1 MEDNGLISEC
11 VPQDRRGLATVTT
24 RLNGEILACDTFY
37 LTKAKQRADYVK
49 QVCDG
54 RPGIDPAKL
63 EAALLKMAA
72 DLATRSNDD
81 TQPPVDAP
89 ELDISHIIRPERFIT
104 PHVSGVAIPCATLRG
119 DTVAGRWL
127 LYMQWE
133 DGRRE
138 QRPLP
143 AALDL
148 PGDGGRL
155 WVYPQPLEPN
165 PKMRPDWS
173 VDARRRWLA
182 GEPAPSP
189 ADVFNRAAELL
200 GRFIDLSQARAPGI
214 KATILLW
221 VILTYV
227 YHAWPAVPYLFIGG
241 PLGSGK
247 SRLFEVLAR
256 LVFRPLV
263 SSNLTA
269 AALFRTL
276 HAAGGCLLLDEA
288 ERLKSRDPDVSEL
301 LSMLLA
307 GYKRGGAA
315 LRLEPVGDSFRPICF
330 DVYGPKALA
339 CIAGLPPALAS
350 RAIPITMF
358 RAAPDSEAP
367 KRRLDGNPAD
377 WQKLRDD
384 LHALA
389 LEHGP
394 TWLKL
399 ANRADVVP
407 RGLSGRDYE
416 LWQPLLA
423 IAAFV
428 EETGLA
434 GLLQLV
440 QTYALEMA
448 ELVKDDAQSDH
459 DEILLR
465 LLADAVRCGERPTPG
480 EMLARAK
487 EGESGDMFAK
497 WSPRAVAEHLK
508 RYGLTTIKTCG
519 KRRYTQVTADDLV
532 RIEQSYGIDLGAND
546 G

>member
-1 MEDNGLISEC
+1 MENADLILEC
-11 VPQDRRGLATVTT
+11 VYHDRKGLATITAK
-24 RLNGEILACDTFY
+24 LGGETIACDTFN
-37 LTKAKQRADYVK
+37 LTRAKLRADYVK
-49 QVCDG
+49 HLCHG
-54 RPGIDPAKL
+54 RPGIDPAQV
-63 EAALLKMAA
+63 EAELLKAA
-72 DLATRSNDD
+72 AGLAAHDNGDAQSL
-81 TQPPVDAP
+81 VDAP

-127 LYMQWE
+127 LYMQWK

-155 WVYPQPLEPN
+155 WVYPQPVEPN
-165 PKMRPDWS
+165 PKMRPEWS
-173 VDARRRWLA
+173 ADARRRWLA

-214 KATILLW
+214 QATLILW
-221 VILTYV
+221 IILTYV

-247 SRLFEVLAR
+247 TRLFEVLAR

-269 AALFRTL
+269 ASLFRTL

-288 ERLKSRDPDVSEL
+288 ERLKSRDPDVCEI

-315 LRLEPVGDSFRPICF
+315 LRLEPVGDSFRPMSF

-350 RAIPITMF
+350 RCIPITMF

-367 KRRLDGNPAD
+367 KRRLDGSPAD
-377 WQKLRDD
+377 WQNLRDD

-394 TWLKL
+394 TWLEL
-399 ANRADVVP
+399 ADRADVVP
-407 RGLSGRDYE
+407 PGLSGRDYE

-423 IAAFV
+423 IAAFC
-428 EETGLA
+428 EEGGLP
-434 GLLQLV
+434 GLVNLL
-440 QTYALEMA
+440 QTYALETA
-448 ELVKDDAQSDH
+448 ELVKDNTDSDY
-459 DEILLR
+459 DEVLLR
-465 LLADAVRCGERPTPG
+465 LLAEAVRCGERPTPG
-480 EMLARAK
+480 DLLARAK
-487 EGESGDMFAK
+487 EGESGDRFAK
-497 WSPRAVAEHLK
+497 WSPRAVMERLK
-508 RYGLTTIKTCG
+508 RYGLTTIKLHG
-519 KRRYTQVTADDLV
+519 KKRYAYVTADDLA
-532 RIEQSYGIDLGAND
+532 RIERSYGVDLGAND

>member
-1 MEDNGLISEC
+1 MDDANLILEC
-11 VPQDRRGLATVTT
+11 VYHDQKGTATVTA
-24 RLNGEILACDTFY
+24 RLNGEILACDTFN
-37 LTKAKQRADYVK
+37 LTKAKQRADYVT
-49 QVCDG
+49 QLCHG
-54 RPGIDPAKL
+54 RPGMDPAKV
-63 EAALLKMAA
+63 EAELLKVAA
-72 DLATRSNDD
+72 DLAARANGDAQS
-81 TQPPVDAP
+81 PVDAP

-104 PHVSGVAIPCATLRG
+104 PQVSGIAIPCATLRG

-138 QRPLP
+138 RRLLP

-155 WVYPQPLEPN
+155 WVYPQPVEPN
-165 PKMRPDWS
+165 PKMRPEWS
-173 VDARRRWLA
+173 ADARRRWLA

-367 KRRLDGNPAD
+367 KRRLDADLAD

-428 EETGLA
+428 EEA
-434 GLLQLV
+434 GLPGLV
-440 QTYALEMA
+440 RLLQTYALKVA
-448 ELVKDDAQSDH
+448 ELAKDDTQSDH
-459 DEILLR
+459 DEVLLR
-465 LLADAVRCGERPTPG
+465 LLAEAVRSGERPTPG
-480 EMLARAK
+480 ELLARAK
-487 EGESGDMFAK
+487 EGESGDRFAK
-497 WSPRAVAEHLK
+497 WTPRAVGEHLK
-508 RYGLTTIKTCG
+508 RYGLTTIKYGG
-519 KRRYTQVTADDLV
+519 KKRYMEVTVHDLA

-546 G
+546 E